1 MTITALSD
9 AELLE
14 QARAGDEAAF
24 PELYVR
30 HEAAARRLAST
41 YRRVGDPDDLV
52 SGAFERVLGAI
63 RRGAGPTESF
73 RAYLFVTLRRLAAEQ
88 GDRPADRP
96 LDEVPEPVGDA
107 ADAPKMGQ
115 ADREMITQA
124 FESLPERWQA
134 VLWHTAVEG
143 RQPKELAGVLGVSA
157 NAAAAMAYRSREK
170 LRQSYL
176 QAHLLASPAPEHE
189 PYRSQL
195 GAYVRDG
202 LSKRDHAAVEH
213 HLEGCESCRALVAE
227 LEDVNRMLARAV
239 LPLFLLA
246 GAKVGGGAVVAAA
259 AGGAAGAGGQS
270 GVFGK
275 LRHVAGTFG
284 SAAAITAVVAGL
296 AGLGTVVA
304 REDGSV
310 DQAADAADIGSS
322 SQASDRD
329 DDRGDDFDNG
339 DDGGDSL
346 FGDDDFGLSPFD
358 DESTLFGRFGGDD
371 FDPPRS
377 RFVPRSRSGSTLTTR
392 STRPSTSTSSTPPT
406 STQPQTPA
414 PGPGPTPP
422 PPDPGPG
429 PTPPPP
435 TPPPLTFASTGW
447 APSAVGRGD
456 LSLVIAEPAVPAG
469 LTSTAFTTPASGAE
483 FLAPILPAAPAQA
496 AAPLSLRVELTPGAR
511 VFPEATV
518 DGRCTPGRTIT
529 CTLDQP
535 PTGGSTQF
543 DFDLQ
548 IDGPGQTAS
557 VELFRGDV
565 LEAELPAAIELSQYE
580 AGLDLTDPVW
590 TPVTVNGQPLPVG
603 MLTVGATNGGTA
615 TIEGAAVRLTA
626 AHDAAF
632 LPPALVADVLP
643 EGLLDRLPLPPGLR
657 QQLRDKLLD
666 PLPAGCAFE
675 GWTPPRQRHPVGR
688 DPAGRAAHH
697 DRVPAQRVRARGRAI
712 VRRHRG
718 RRPPAVRRGRPGH
731 RRQPGHRDAGAAGQH
746 HRHPDGAAHPAA
758 AGATRLAQRKFS
770 Q

>member
-24 PELYVR
+24 TELYVR

-63 RRGAGPTESF
+63 RRGEGPTESF

-88 GDRPADRP
+88 GERPADQP
-96 LDEVPEPVGDA
+96 LEEVPGPVGDA
-107 ADAPKMGQ
+107 ADTPEMGQ

-157 NAAAAMAYRSREK
+157 NAAAAMAYRAREK

-227 LEDVNRMLARAV
+227 LEDANRMLARAV

-246 GAKVGGGAVVAAA
+246 GAKVGGGAVVAVAA
-259 AGGAAGAGGQS
+259 AGGAAAGGAGGQS
-270 GVFGK
+270 GILGK
-275 LRHVAGTFG
+275 LRHAAGTFG

-322 SQASDRD
+322 SRASDRD
-329 DDRGDDFDNG
+329 DDRGDDDRGGDG

-358 DESTLFGRFGGDD
+358 DESSLFGRFGGDD

-377 RFVPRSRSGSTLTTR
+377 RG
-392 STRPSTSTSSTPPT
+392 
-406 STQPQTPA
+406 Q
-414 PGPGPTPP
+414 
-422 PPDPGPG
+422 
-429 PTPPPP
+429 
-435 TPPPLTFASTGW
+435 
-447 APSAVGRGD
+447 
-456 LSLVIAEPAVPAG
+456 LSLVIAEPAVPER
-469 LTSTAFTTPASGAE
+469 LTSTAFSTPASGTE
-483 FLAPILPAAPAQA
+483 FLAPVLPAAPAQA
-496 AAPLSLRVELTPGAR
+496 AAPLSLRVELTSGAR

-518 DGRCTPGRTIT
+518 DGRCTPGQTIT

-543 DFDLQ
+543 AFDLQ

-557 VELFRGDV
+557 VKLFRGGV
-565 LEAELPAAIELSQYE
+565 LEAELPAAIELSQFE
-580 AGLDLTDPVW
+580 AGLDLTEPVW
-590 TPVTVNGQPLPVG
+590 TPVTVDGKPLPVG

-615 TIEGAAVRLTA
+615 TIEGATIRLTA

-632 LPPALVADVLP
+632 LSPALVADALP
-643 EGLLDRLPLPPGLR
+643 EGMLDRLPLPPGLR
-657 QQLRDKLLD
+657 QQLRDKLLN
-666 PLPAGCAFE
+666 PLPAGCAIE
-675 GWTPPRQRHPVGR
+675 GWTPPPPGTPWDEILRGGLPTTIVCQLGGFGPGAVLSFADIVAVGHPLYGEG
-688 DPAGRAAHH
+688 DPDTDDSPVTVTLELQGST
-697 DRVPAQRVRARGRAI
+697 I
-712 VRRHRG
+712 
-718 RRPPAVRRGRPGH
+718 
-731 RRQPGHRDAGAAGQH
+731 
-746 HRHPDGAAHPAA
+746 
-758 AGATRLAQRKFS
+758 ATRMVQLTPPREPRD
-770 Q
+770 

>member
-24 PELYVR
+24 TELYVR

-63 RRGAGPTESF
+63 RRGEGPTESF

-88 GDRPADRP
+88 GERPADQP
-96 LDEVPEPVGDA
+96 LEEVPGPVGDA
-107 ADAPKMGQ
+107 ADTPEMGQ

-157 NAAAAMAYRSREK
+157 NAAAAMAYRAREK

-227 LEDVNRMLARAV
+227 LEDANRMLARAV

-246 GAKVGGGAVVAAA
+246 GAKVGGGAVVAVAA
-259 AGGAAGAGGQS
+259 AGGAAAGGAGGQS
-270 GVFGK
+270 GILGK
-275 LRHVAGTFG
+275 LRHAAGTFG

-322 SQASDRD
+322 SRASDRD
-329 DDRGDDFDNG
+329 DDRGDDDRGDDG

-358 DESTLFGRFGGDD
+358 DESSLFGRFGGDD

-377 RFVPRSRSGSTLTTR
+377 RFVPRSRSGSGLTTR
-392 STRPSTSTSSTPPT
+392 STRPSTSTPSAPPT
-406 STQPQTPA
+406 SAQPQTSG
-414 PGPGPTPP
+414 PGPGPTSP

-435 TPPPLTFASTGW
+435 PLSFASTGW
-447 APSAVGRGD
+447 SPSAVGRGQ
-456 LSLVIAEPAVPAG
+456 LSLVIAEPAVPER
-469 LTSTAFTTPASGAE
+469 LTSTAFSTPASGTE
-483 FLAPILPAAPAQA
+483 FLAPVLPAAPAQA
-496 AAPLSLRVELTPGAR
+496 AAPLSLRVELTSGAR

-518 DGRCTPGRTIT
+518 DGRCTPGQTIT

-543 DFDLQ
+543 AFDLQ

-557 VELFRGDV
+557 VKLFRGGV
-565 LEAELPAAIELSQYE
+565 LEAELPAAIELSQFE
-580 AGLDLTDPVW
+580 AGLDLTEPVW
-590 TPVTVNGQPLPVG
+590 TPVTVDGKPLPVG

-615 TIEGAAVRLTA
+615 TIEGATIRLTA

-632 LPPALVADVLP
+632 LSPALVADALP
-643 EGLLDRLPLPPGLR
+643 EGMLDRLPLPPGLR
-657 QQLRDKLLD
+657 QQLRDKLLN
-666 PLPAGCAFE
+666 PLPAGCAIE
-675 GWTPPRQRHPVGR
+675 GWTPPPPGTPWDEILRGGLPTTIVCQLGGFGPGAVLSFADIVAVGHPLYGEG
-688 DPAGRAAHH
+688 DPDTDDSPVTVTLELQGST
-697 DRVPAQRVRARGRAI
+697 I
-712 VRRHRG
+712 
-718 RRPPAVRRGRPGH
+718 
-731 RRQPGHRDAGAAGQH
+731 
-746 HRHPDGAAHPAA
+746 
-758 AGATRLAQRKFS
+758 ATRMVQLTPPREPRD
-770 Q
+770 